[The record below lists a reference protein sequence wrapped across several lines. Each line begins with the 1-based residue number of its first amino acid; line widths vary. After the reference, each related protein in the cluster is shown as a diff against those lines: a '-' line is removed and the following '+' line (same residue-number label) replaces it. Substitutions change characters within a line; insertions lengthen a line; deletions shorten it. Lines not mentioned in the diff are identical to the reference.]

1 MNVGLTSFA
10 VCGSVSTQM
19 DLLVALFDDCDS
31 KVEVVVS
38 FYDRLAEKAEL
49 GKLLRS
55 LPQDAQVIMT
65 PRAIKFTC
73 FNFFLSGAEL
83 LTIY

>member
-1 MNVGLTSFA
+1 
-10 VCGSVSTQM
+10 M

-38 FYDRLAEKAEL
+38 FYDRLSEKAEL

-55 LPQDAQVIMT
+55 LPQDAQVINLIMT
-65 PRAIKFTC
+65 PKAIQTV
-73 FNFFLSGAEL
+73 LPS
-83 LTIY
+83 